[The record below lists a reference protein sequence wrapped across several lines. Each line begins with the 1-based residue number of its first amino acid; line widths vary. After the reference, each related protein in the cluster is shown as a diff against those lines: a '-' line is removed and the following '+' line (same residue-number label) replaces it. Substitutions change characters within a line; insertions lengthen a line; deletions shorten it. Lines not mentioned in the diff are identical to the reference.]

1 MRVVNS
7 EFYKEILRQAI
18 ISNFA
23 TSSDKFGFC
32 FEKYEYRDTETPLAF
47 YFHFIRVHLGEDEM
61 NKEMNNLGVEL
72 RKKKQLLNLIDNI
85 LNEVTNI
92 QKHNYTIHY
101 KRYEEGKMNLVRNYF
116 KHKKI
121 SYEKFS

>member
-7 EFYKEILRQAI
+7 EVYKETLKQAI

-23 TSSDKFGFC
+23 TSSNKFGFC
-32 FEKYEYRDTETPLAF
+32 FEKYEYKDTETPLAF
-47 YFHFIRVHLGEDEM
+47 YFHFIRVHLGEEEM
-61 NKEMNNLGVEL
+61 YKEMNALGIEL
-72 RKKKQLLNLIDNI
+72 RKKKQILSLIDNI
-85 LNEVTNI
+85 LNDVLNI
-92 QKHNYTIHY
+92 QKGNYTIHY
-101 KRYEEGKMNLVRNYF
+101 KRYEEGKMNLVKNYF